1 MHDGLAARFAA
12 LWESVD
18 SPPDVFAFLQ
28 QHADVSSAD
37 KLSVLLRDQEQR
49 WQTDQPLQVEDYLLR
64 LPELAAAPELKLQ
77 LAVGEFQAR
86 RNGDT
91 APDIDEFTSRFSDL
105 RASLRSKLS
114 ELAAGHH
121 QDQPL
126 TNLTATHTYSPKE
139 NPAHS
144 IADLCATHSCISQ
157 AGGGERRIGRYRLV
171 RLLGEGSFGRV
182 WLGFDDELRRQVA
195 IKVPTAERFQKPEDA
210 AAYLAEA
217 RTVAGLDHPHI
228 VPVYDVG
235 RTEDGSIYVV
245 SKFIEGGDLAAR
257 IQRERLTPAVA
268 ATLMATV
275 AQALHHAHEKR
286 LIHRDVK
293 PANVLLEDRTGTPY
307 VADFGLAISE
317 ADYLRDGRMAGS
329 PAYMSPEMAR
339 GEGHRLDGRSDIFS
353 TGVMLY
359 ELLTGKRP
367 FHGSTKHEILHQV
380 ISVVP
385 PPPRDLDGT
394 IPAELERICL
404 KALSKRASDRYTTA
418 AELAA
423 ELSHWQPGPKQ
434 VPRELQIV
442 PKGLRS
448 FDADDTDFFLDLLP
462 GTRNRDGLPESIQF
476 WKTRLEATDPDQTF
490 SVGLIYGPSGCGKS
504 SLVKA
509 GLLPRLSSDV
519 IAVYVEATPEETE
532 PRILRG
538 LRKRIPELP
547 PDLGLVATFAALRR
561 REGPKI
567 VVMLDQFEQWLHV
580 HKTEQDCELVNALRQ
595 CDGGRVQAVVMLRD
609 DFAMAASRFMQALD
623 IRIVEGRNFAT
634 VDLFD
639 IDHAQKV
646 LAKFGQAFGKLPAQ
660 LGNLSDDE
668 QQFLSAASNGLA
680 QDGQVVS
687 VRLSLF
693 AEMVKGKPWVPG
705 TLEEVGGTAGIGV
718 NFLEETFSSRL
729 ANPRHRLHQQ
739 AARGVLNALLP
750 EVGSDIKGHMRSHAE
765 LLDAAGHYDRVSD
778 FTDLL
783 RILDGELRLI
793 TPTDPAGFQ
802 SDSGRDPHDKC
813 YQLTHDYL
821 VPSLRKWLTGKQ
833 RETRRGR
840 AELKLVERS
849 ALWNDKPESRHL
861 PSLWEFLNIRLLT
874 DRKYWTEPQRQ
885 MMGRAGRVRGI
896 RSGIVATLMVIAGV
910 TGVTIRN
917 TVIAEQAR
925 IGVENQNQQNITRAE
940 GLVKALLNA
949 DIGQVPSLVSS
960 LAEYRTWADPLLKSQ
975 LATAPENS
983 IQRLHLALALLPV
996 DEGQINYLREQ
1007 LLVVTPQQF
1016 TVVRDVLRPHRATVG
1031 ERLWSLLED
1040 QATDQNVR
1048 LRAAAALASYTPD
1061 DHRWEQV
1068 GCDVAAH
1075 LVVQNPLV
1083 LGIWTEA
1090 LQPVDNFL
1098 LAPLASF
1105 LEDEKR
1111 TFSERGVSAYLYK
1124 TYARNQREAFA
1135 RLEDVLNEKPKS
1147 KASEDAQLDL
1157 VKRQANVGVALL
1169 LMGQDAKVWPLLRHS
1184 PDPTLR
1190 SFLIDRI
1197 APSGVETKVLLDR
1210 FEQEPDVSLR
1220 RAILLSLGN
1229 FGMDRWSAGERRSF
1243 QTRLVQLY
1251 RDDPDPGLH
1260 GAAEWLLRQWQAADD
1275 LPEID
1280 KTLATGKLEGDRLW
1294 YVNRQGQTMVIV
1306 PDPGE
1311 FWMGEGTERQKMQL
1325 GRSFA
1330 IGAKEV
1336 TVEQFGRFHKSAA
1349 SIVRGQPANSFSW
1362 YDAAAYCNWL
1372 SEQEGLPPDKW
1383 CYLPNDQGK
1392 YEAGMKMAPKYL
1404 ERTGYRLPSE
1414 AEWEYACR
1422 AGTDAKFSFGNP
1434 VELLDRYAWYVN
1446 NSPERANLVGLLKP
1460 NDLGLFDM
1468 HGNILEWT
1476 QSKFATSPSTKTTN
1490 ARATADREDMSE
1502 LDDKSRLVLR
1512 GGAFSYPAWIVRS
1525 ANRSLHGPTSRYASE
1540 GFRVA
1545 RTLPLAPV
1553 TALTPTSAGR
1563 RN

>member
-1 MHDGLAARFAA
+1 MHVALAARFAA
-12 LWESVD
+12 LWESSD

-28 QHADVSSAD
+28 ENAGVSSSD
-37 KLSVLLRDQEQR
+37 KLHVLLIDQEQR
-49 WQTDQPLQVEDYLLR
+49 WQTDQPLPVEDYLLR
-64 LPELAAAPELKLQ
+64 LPELAADPKLKLQ

-86 RNGDT
+86 QNGDT

-105 RASLRSKLS
+105 GASLRGKLS
-114 ELAAGHH
+114 ELTAGHH
-121 QDQPL
+121 QDHPV
-126 TNLTATHTYSPKE
+126 TNLTATLTYSPQE
-139 NPAHS
+139 SPSPS
-144 IADLCATHSCISQ
+144 IADLSPTHGYISQ
-157 AGGGERRIGRYRLV
+157 VSGGEQRIGRYRLV

-235 RTEDGSIYVV
+235 RTDDGSIYVV

-275 AQALHHAHEKR
+275 AQALHHAHQKR

-293 PANVLLEDRTGTPY
+293 PANILLEDRTGTPY

-380 ISVVP
+380 ISVAP

-423 ELSHWQPGPKQ
+423 ELSQWQPGPKQ
-434 VPRELQIV
+434 PPRELQIV

-448 FDADDTDFFLDLLP
+448 FDADDADFFLDLLP
-462 GTRNRDGLPESIQF
+462 GTRNRDGLPESVQF
-476 WKTRLEATDPDQTF
+476 WKTRLEATDLDQTF

-532 PRILRG
+532 SRILRG

-547 PDLGLVATFAALRR
+547 LDLGLVATFAALRR

-595 CDGGRVQAVVMLRD
+595 CDGVRVQAVVMLRD
-609 DFAMAASRFMQALD
+609 DFAMAASRFMGELD
-623 IRIVEGRNFAT
+623 IPIVQGHNFAT

-639 IDHAQKV
+639 IDHAEKV

-660 LGNLSDDE
+660 LGDLSDDE
-668 QQFLSAASNGLA
+668 QQFLAAVANGLA
-680 QDGQVVS
+680 QDGKVVS

-693 AEMVKGKPWVPG
+693 TEMVKGKPWIPA
-705 TLEEVGGTAGIGV
+705 TLERVGGTAGIGV
-718 NFLEETFSSRL
+718 NFLEETFSSRS
-729 ANPRHRLHQQ
+729 ANPQHRMYQQ
-739 AARGVLNALLP
+739 AARGVLKALLP
-750 EVGSDIKGHMRSHAE
+750 EVGTDIKGHMRSHAE
-765 LLDAAGHYDRVSD
+765 LLDAAGDQDRPQD
-778 FTDLL
+778 FSELL

-793 TPTDPAGFQ
+793 TPTEPAGFQ
-802 SDSGRDPHDKC
+802 SDSGRDPNTKY

-821 VPSLRKWLTGKQ
+821 VPSLRDWLTRKQ
-833 RETRRGR
+833 RETRHGR
-840 AELKLVERS
+840 AELKLAERS
-849 ALWNDKPESRHL
+849 ALWHAKPENQQL
-861 PSLWEFLNIRLLT
+861 PSLGEVLAIRFLT
-874 DRKYWTEPQRQ
+874 DRKQWTEPQRQ
-885 MMGRAGRVRGI
+885 LMVRAGRVQGL
-896 RSGIVATLMVIAGV
+896 RSAIVAALLVVAGV
-910 TGVTIRN
+910 TGLSIRN
-917 TVIAEQAR
+917 AV
-925 IGVENQNQQNITRAE
+925 VEQQNITRAE
-940 GLVKALLNA
+940 GLVGGLLHA
-949 DIGQVPSLVSS
+949 DIDQVPPLVRSLT
-960 LAEYRTWADPLLKSQ
+960 EYRTWADPLLKST
-975 LATAPENS
+975 LADAQEDS
-983 IQRLHLALALLPV
+983 VQRLHLALALLPV
-996 DEGQINYLREQ
+996 DADQVDYLREQ

-1016 TVVRDVLRPHRATVG
+1016 PVVRDALLSHKEAVS
-1031 ERLWSLLED
+1031 EKLWSLLND
-1040 QATDQNVR
+1040 QASDQNVR
-1048 LRAAAALASYTPD
+1048 LRASAALASYMPD

-1068 GCDVAAH
+1068 GGDVAAH
-1075 LVVQNPLV
+1075 LVVQNPLM

-1090 LQPVDNFL
+1090 LRPVGKFL
-1098 LAPLASF
+1098 LAPLASL

-1111 TFSERGVSAYLYK
+1111 TFSERGLSANLYK
-1124 TYARNQREAFA
+1124 TYALNHPEAFA
-1135 RLEDVLNEKPKS
+1135 RLEDVLLEKPKTNT
-1147 KASEDAQLDL
+1147 SEDAQIDL

-1169 LMGQDAKVWPLLRHS
+1169 LMGRDARVWPLLRHS

-1197 APSGVETKVLLDR
+1197 APGGAEAKVLLDR

-1220 RAILLSLGN
+1220 RAILLSLGSL
-1229 FGMDRWSAGERRSF
+1229 GVDRWSTGERRSF
-1243 QTRLVQLY
+1243 QARLLQLY

-1280 KTLATGKLEGDRLW
+1280 KTLATGKVEGDRLW

-1311 FWMGEGTERQKMQL
+1311 FWMGDPVSRQKMQL
-1325 GRSFA
+1325 DRTFA
-1330 IGAKEV
+1330 IGIKEV
-1336 TVEQFGRFHKSAA
+1336 TLEQYRRFRKSAA

-1362 YDAAAYCNWL
+1362 YDAAAYFNWL
-1372 SEQEGLPPDKW
+1372 SEQEGLPPDQW

-1392 YEAGMKMAPKYL
+1392 YEAGMKMAPNYL
-1404 ERTGYRLPSE
+1404 QRTGYRLPSE

-1422 AGTDAKFSFGNP
+1422 AGTESKFSFGNP

-1446 NSPERANLVGLLKP
+1446 NSPETANLVGRLKP

-1476 QSKFATSPSTKTTN
+1476 QTKYATSPSTKTLGSTD
-1490 ARATADREDMSE
+1490 AKATVDREDMSE
-1502 LDDKSRLVLR
+1502 LDDKSTLVLR
-1512 GGAFSYPAWIVRS
+1512 GGAFSAPAWIVRS
-1525 ANRSLHGPTSRYASE
+1525 ANRSLHTPTARYASD
-1540 GFRVA
+1540 GIRAA
-1545 RTLPLAPV
+1545 RTLPLV
-1553 TALTPTSAGR
+1553 TVTSLPPTHAGR